1 VTRLAL
7 ARVSRL
13 PPNVF
18 SIPFGIAGLASVWR
32 LMTAIY
38 GSPEAVADALYLAA
52 AAILLA
58 LLWGALVRAARRP
71 GQILAELRD
80 PVCSPFWSLPAI
92 TGILL
97 TVGLEPHAHDLAK
110 VLFTVFFVVTLLFAG
125 WIGGE
130 WIVGDLDAVQF
141 HPGFVLPAVAGGFIG
156 AEGAGVFGMEGL
168 GWLSFG
174 IGLVSWM
181 VLSSLTFNRLYL
193 GPKLPAALV
202 PTLVITIAPSA
213 VGGVAYFQL
222 HGLAVDTLAYVFAG
236 YTVLMALVQVRLL
249 PLYRSLEFGPGIW
262 AFAFCWAAV
271 TALGLRWL
279 QIEDP
284 PHASLYA
291 GLGAGAVSLLV
302 AAIAARTVAAVVRRE
317 ARPA

>member
-1 VTRLAL
+1 
-7 ARVSRL
+7 VSRL
-13 PPNVF
+13 PPNFF

-38 GSPEAVADALYLAA
+38 GSPEAIADVLYLVA
-52 AAILLA
+52 AAILVA
-58 LLWGALVRAARRP
+58 LLWGAAARAVRAP
-71 GQILAELRD
+71 GQIIAELRD
-80 PVCSPFWSLPAI
+80 PDRSPFWSLPAI
-92 TGILL
+92 TAMLL
-97 TVGLEPHAHDLAK
+97 AIGLEPHAHDLAEA
-110 VLFTVFFVVTLLFAG
+110 LFIVSFVVTLLFAG

-130 WIVGDLDAVQF
+130 WIVGELDFVHF

-156 AEGAGVFGMEGL
+156 AEGAGVFGLEGL

-174 IGLVSWM
+174 IGLFSWV
-181 VLSSLTFNRLYL
+181 VLSSLTFNRLYV
-193 GPKLPAALV
+193 GPRLPAALV

-222 HGLAVDTLAYVFAG
+222 DGLAVDTLAYLFAG
-236 YTVLMALVQVRLL
+236 YTLLMALVQLRLL
-249 PLYRSLEFGPGIW
+249 PLYRALEFGPGIW
-262 AFAFCWAAV
+262 GFAFCWAAV
-271 TALGLRWL
+271 AALGLRWL

-302 AAIAARTVAAVVRRE
+302 AAIAARTAVAVARRPVE
-317 ARPA
+317 

>member
-1 VTRLAL
+1 M
-7 ARVSRL
+7 SRL
-13 PPNVF
+13 PPNFF

-38 GSPEAVADALYLAA
+38 GSPEAVADGLYLVAA
-52 AAILLA
+52 AVLVALLA
-58 LLWGALVRAARRP
+58 GALARGARAP
-71 GQILAELRD
+71 GRILAELRD
-80 PVCSPFWSLPAI
+80 PVHSPFWSLPAI
-92 TGILL
+92 TGMLL
-97 TVGLEPHAHDLAK
+97 AVGLEPHAHDLAE
-110 VLFTVFFVVTLLFAG
+110 VLFTIFFVATLLFAG

-130 WIVGDLDAVQF
+130 WIVGELDFARF

-156 AEGAGVFGMEGL
+156 AEGAGVFGLDGL

-193 GPKLPAALV
+193 GPMLPAALV

-213 VGGVAYFQL
+213 VGGVSYFQL
-222 HGLAVDTLAYVFAG
+222 DGLAVDTLAYVFAG
-236 YTVLMALVQVRLL
+236 YTLLMALVQVRLL

-284 PHASLYA
+284 PRASLYA
-291 GLGAGAVSLLV
+291 GIGAGAVSLLV
-302 AAIAARTVAAVVRRE
+302 AAIAARTVVGVIRRQPS
-317 ARPA
+317 PAPLQP